1 MWGIHTQ
8 QPAEC
13 GSYGPAVASRR
24 RGVGRQKVI
33 AGSDYLTQTEYLEE
47 TGLRAE
53 ARGHASERGCSH
65 PLDVEP
71 CAIGYT
77 NILSHMLLRRG
88 VRLAAIVFCF

>member
-1 MWGIHTQ
+1 MVLHF
-8 QPAEC
+8 
-13 GSYGPAVASRR
+13 ASLYSPVHYLRE
-24 RGVGRQKVI
+24 I
-33 AGSDYLTQTEYLEE
+33 FLTQTEYLEE

-77 NILSHMLLRRG
+77 NILPHMLLRRG